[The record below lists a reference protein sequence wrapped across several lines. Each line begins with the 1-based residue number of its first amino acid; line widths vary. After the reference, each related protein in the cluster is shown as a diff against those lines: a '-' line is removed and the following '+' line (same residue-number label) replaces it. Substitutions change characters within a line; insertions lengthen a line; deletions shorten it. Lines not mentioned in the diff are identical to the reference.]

1 MSYRKAEPPAKSLQ
15 STVGKGPTA
24 DAVKDGRTETVMAQ
38 VKPTATPQTASRTQA
53 KPPTSS
59 ADLQRTSTPTVATA
73 SSASTCEARAI
84 STTSSASSAPKVNA
98 ILNISNAL
106 SRSSTRAVYILE
118 PWVGY
123 QPQHSDEN
131 ILSLRQKKAEKGSTR
146 NLGLQQR

>member
-15 STVGKGPTA
+15 STVGKGPTG

-73 SSASTCEARAI
+73 SSASTCEARAT
-84 STTSSASSAPKVNA
+84 STTSTAPKVNA